1 MENIVSQLVL
11 LYFVL
16 YDKDLEYINL
26 LSFRSDI
33 NDILTKHNLEIVETF
48 PLLNGSTQYV
58 LKLK

>member
-11 LYFVL
+11 LYFVK

-26 LSFRSDI
+26 ITFNNI
-33 NDILTKHNLEIVETF
+33 NPVLDEHNLKIVETF
-48 PLLNGSTQYV
+48 LLMNASIQYV

>member
-26 LSFRSDI
+26 LSFRNDI
-33 NDILTKHNLEIVETF
+33 NDVLTKHNLEVVETF
-48 PLLNGSTQYV
+48 KLLNGSTQYV

>member
-26 LSFRSDI
+26 LSFRSNI
-33 NDILTKHNLEIVETF
+33 NDILIKHNLEIVETF
-48 PLLNGSTQYV
+48 KLLDGSIQYV